1 MSPLRSPVCGVLPT
15 SCQTRRVLAG
25 FAPITEANRWVLL
38 QEWLAEAVT
47 MWGIATLIV
56 LITVVDADP
65 DVTALVYRVAA
76 GLLAALALLTGLT
89 GARTS
94 VVWFK
99 VCPVVLTA

>member
-1 MSPLRSPVCGVLPT
+1 M
-15 SCQTRRVLAG
+15 
-25 FAPITEANRWVLL
+25 L

-56 LITVVDADP
+56 LVTSIDADP
-65 DVTALVYRVAA
+65 DATVLVYRVAA
-76 GLLAALALLTGLT
+76 GFLAALALVTALT

-99 VCPVVLTA
+99 ICPVVLTASATLLAVASFL